1 MTRKCCVL
9 ILAATI
15 VALALRLPRLSQRPM
30 HGDEAVHAI
39 KFGELLEKGFYKYD
53 PYEYHGPTLNY
64 LTLIPAWLT
73 SAENITEVNEFTLR
87 IVPVFCGV
95 LMVLFILFI
104 ADGLGSNSAVF
115 AAILTAVSPAM
126 IYFSRYYVQEVLLV
140 CFTFGLI
147 VSGYRYFQS
156 RKIIWAI
163 LAGIFAGLMH
173 ASKETCIINFGSL
186 ILSLMIVHL
195 ILHRKNSFV
204 NAFKSIK
211 TSHLIACILAAIV
224 VSVSFFSS
232 FFKNPHGIL
241 DSILTYTTYFNRAGN
256 NSLHINPWYYY
267 LRILLFYRYENG
279 PIWTDA
285 FIVILAAIAFIAAL
299 KKKGLPFGD
308 VNLVRLLGF
317 YTLIQII
324 VYSAIPYKTPWCMLG
339 FIHGLILLAGVGAAI
354 LISKTSKFLPRLI
367 VSLLLLAG
375 TGHLIWQ
382 AYLSNFVYYADSYNP
397 YVYAHPTTEIY
408 TLVEKVEHYARVDP
422 QGKNMYIEVICP
434 GNDYWPLPWYLRSF
448 TAVAYRDHVDMTE
461 PSAPLIIASPSVE
474 ADLTKKIYDDSIP
487 FEQRHLY
494 MFLFEDNPYY
504 IWLRPQIK
512 LVGFV
517 REDLWDASQNVSD
530 PNELMRNS
538 SEQ

>member
-1 MTRKCCVL
+1 MTKKCCVL

-73 SAENITEVNEFTLR
+73 SAEKLTEVNESTLR

-95 LMVLFILFI
+95 LMVIFILLI
-104 ADGLGSNSAVF
+104 ADGLGTNSAIF
-115 AAILTAVSPAM
+115 AAILTAISPAM
-126 IYFSRYYVQEVLLV
+126 IYYSRYYVQEALLV

-147 VSGYRYFQS
+147 ASGYRYFKS
-156 RKIIWAI
+156 RKIAWAI
-163 LAGIFAGLMH
+163 LAGMFAGLMH
-173 ASKETCIINFGSL
+173 ASKETCIIDFGAL
-186 ILSLMIVHL
+186 ILSLIIVHL
-195 ILHRKNSFV
+195 ILKKKGSFV
-204 NAFKSIK
+204 NAFKRIK
-211 TSHLIACILAAIV
+211 PSHLIACALAAIT
-224 VSVSFFSS
+224 VSVLFFSS

-241 DSILTYTTYFNRAGN
+241 DSILTYKTYFNRAGN
-256 NSLHINPWYYY
+256 NNLHINPWYYY

-279 PIWTDA
+279 PIWTDV

-324 VYSAIPYKTPWCMLG
+324 IYSAIPYKTPWCMLG
-339 FIHGLILLAGVGAAI
+339 FIHGLVLLAGVGAAV
-354 LISKTSKFLPRLI
+354 LISIKSKLLPRLI
-367 VSLLLLAG
+367 IYLFLLVG
-375 TGHLIWQ
+375 TGHLIRQ
-382 AYLSNFVYYADSYNP
+382 AYLCNFVYYADSHNP

-434 GNDYWPLPWYLRSF
+434 GNDYWPLPWYFRSF
-448 TAVAYRDHVDMTE
+448 TAVAYRDYVDMNE

-494 MFLFEDNPYY
+494 MFLFEENPYY

-512 LVGFV
+512 LIGFV
-517 REDLWDASQNVSD
+517 REDLWEASQQLQNPD
-530 PNELMRNS
+530 ELINA